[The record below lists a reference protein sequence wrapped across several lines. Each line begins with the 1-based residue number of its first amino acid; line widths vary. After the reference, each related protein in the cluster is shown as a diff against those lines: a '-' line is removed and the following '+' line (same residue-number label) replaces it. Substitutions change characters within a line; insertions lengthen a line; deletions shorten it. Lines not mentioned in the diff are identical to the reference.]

1 MTKDKSQLWLFLVNN
16 MLNFQLVQFSKSL
29 SQTEVL
35 DPNALTKLSSEDI
48 IFPSR
53 FKKQISL
60 TNKLYTVTPVLKELN
75 CPQIIFRQ
83 IERK

>member
-35 DPNALTKLSSEDI
+35 DPNALTKLSLEDI
-48 IFPSR
+48 IFSSL
-53 FKKQISL
+53 FKKQIRL

-83 IERK
+83 AERK